1 MMVLSQ
7 LQALKPDL
15 GTSFNKRVKFALLCF
30 THELTRSVIRYEHYD
45 TYGVGERDFDTCF
58 EMGDAIEVSQQ
69 IIKQLG
75 SSAQMIIDREMGQG
89 THSRWLEMIPQ
100 KSLF

>member
-1 MMVLSQ
+1 MVLTQ

-15 GTSFNKRVKFALLCF
+15 GTSFNKRVKFVLLCF

-45 TYGVGERDFDTCF
+45 TYGIGERDFDTCF
-58 EMGDAIEVSQQ
+58 EMFDGIEVSQQ

-75 SSAQMIIDREMGQG
+75 SSAEMIIDREMGQG
-89 THSRWLEMIPQ
+89 TYKKWLEILPQ